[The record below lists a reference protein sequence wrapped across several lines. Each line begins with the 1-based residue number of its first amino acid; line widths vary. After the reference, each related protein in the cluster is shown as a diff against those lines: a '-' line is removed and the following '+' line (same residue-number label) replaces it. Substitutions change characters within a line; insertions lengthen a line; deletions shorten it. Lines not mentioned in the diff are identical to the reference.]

1 MSLFDGISCGMIAL
15 ERAGIKVDRYVACE
29 IEETAIEV
37 SKSNYEQIE
46 HLGDVREVDFKEY
59 EGFDLLIGGSPC
71 QDLCGM
77 GSRKGLEGEKSS
89 LFFEFARA
97 LEEIK
102 PQWFLLENN
111 ASMTQ
116 ENKDR
121 ISEILGCRPVL
132 INSADFSAQNRKRLY
147 WTNIAIQDF
156 TPKNIKLKDIME
168 QGAERNEV
176 TEKIEK
182 YVFSGEYAGRKIEKT
197 TRNAIRTPEQ
207 QSRTV
212 GTGAYDISSNTG
224 IVIEIENRYYQP
236 TQTEF
241 ERLQTLPDGY
251 TKILPIKKAVFHIG
265 NGWTVDVIAHIFRSL
280 KFALDNSLQPLELK
294 ERLRPIQLQ
303 KTQDC
308 ENRASSENENEKVK
322 NEQKQGGKQME
333 LKEKYESEIKAL
345 KATIREKDKEIEKQ
359 KAEIKEIKN
368 KMFDVLYEK
377 MCS

>member
-1 MSLFDGISCGMIAL
+1 MSLFDGISCGMVAL

-77 GSRKGLEGEKSS
+77 GSRKGLEGEKSG
-89 LFFEFARA
+89 LFFEFVRA

-121 ISEILGCRPVL
+121 ISEMLGCRPVL

-147 WTNIAIQDF
+147 WTNITIEDF

-168 QGAERNEV
+168 QDAERNEV

-182 YVFSGEYAGRKIEKT
+182 YVFSGEYTGRKIEKT

-241 ERLQTLPDGY
+241 ERLQTLPDG
-251 TKILPIKKAVFHIG
+251 
-265 NGWTVDVIAHIFRSL
+265 FRSL

-294 ERLRPIQLQ
+294 ERVRPIQPQ

-308 ENRASSENENEKVK
+308 ENRASSENENEQVK
-322 NEQKQGGKQME
+322 NEQKQGGEQME

-368 KMFDVLYEK
+368 KMFDILYEK

>member
-1 MSLFDGISCGMIAL
+1 MGIKVLSLFDGISCGMAAL
-15 ERAGIKVDRYVACE
+15 ERAEIKVERYVASE
-29 IEETAIEV
+29 IEETAIKV
-37 SKSNYEQIE
+37 SESNYEQIE
-46 HLGDVREVDFKEY
+46 HIGDVREVNFKEY

-77 GSRKGLEGEKSS
+77 GSRKGLDGEKSG
-89 LFFEFARA
+89 LFFEYARA
-97 LEEIK
+97 LREVK
-102 PQWFLLENN
+102 PRWFLLENN

-116 ENKDR
+116 ENKDK
-121 ISEILGCRPVL
+121 ISEILKCEPVL

-147 WTNIAIQDF
+147 WTNIPIKDF
-156 TPKNIKLKDIME
+156 IPKNIKLKDIME
-168 QGAERNEV
+168 QDAERNEV

-182 YVFSGEYAGRKIEKT
+182 YVFSGEYAGRKIEST

-207 QSRTV
+207 QSRTI

-224 IVIEIENRYYQP
+224 IVIQIEDKYYQP

-280 KFALDNSLQPLELK
+280 KFADSL
-294 ERLRPIQLQ
+294 

-308 ENRASSENENEKVK
+308 KKEHQQKTIIENK
-322 NEQKQGGKQME
+322 QKQQVEEKE
-333 LKEKYESEIKAL
+333 IKEKYESEIETL
-345 KATIREKDKEIEKQ
+345 KAMIREKDKEIEKQ
-359 KAEIKEIKN
+359 KEEIKEIKN
-368 KMFDVLYEK
+368 KMFDILYEK

>member
-1 MSLFDGISCGMIAL
+1 M
-15 ERAGIKVDRYVACE
+15 VV
-29 IEETAIEV
+29 
-37 SKSNYEQIE
+37 
-46 HLGDVREVDFKEY
+46 GDVREVNFKEY

-77 GSRKGLEGEKSS
+77 GSRKGLEGEKSG
-89 LFFEFARA
+89 LFFEFVRA

-111 ASMTQ
+111 ASMTR
-116 ENKDR
+116 ENKDK
-121 ISEILGCRPVL
+121 ISEILGCEPVL
-132 INSADFSAQNRKRLY
+132 INSADFSEQNRKRLY
-147 WTNIAIQDF
+147 WTNIQIEDF

-168 QGAERNEV
+168 QDAERNEV

-182 YVFSGEYAGRKIEKT
+182 YIFSGEYAGRKIEKT
-197 TRNAIRTPEQ
+197 TRNAIRTQEQ
-207 QSRTV
+207 QSRTI

-224 IVIEIENRYYQP
+224 IVIQIEDKYYQP

-265 NGWTVDVIAHIFRSL
+265 NGWTVDVIAHIFQSL
-280 KFALDNSLQPLELK
+280 KNALDNSL
-294 ERLRPIQLQ
+294 

-308 ENRASSENENEKVK
+308 ENRESTENENKQIE
-322 NEQKQGGKQME
+322 NEQKQEVEEME
-333 LKEKYESEIKAL
+333 LKEKYESEIKTL

-359 KAEIKEIKN
+359 KEEIKEIKN
-368 KMFDVLYEK
+368 KMFDILYEK